1 MNPILLA
8 GKTVLGASPSSPAT
22 VGGATDWKLKYEAS
36 EQELLRIKAILKEKD
51 AENEKAREQHGA
63 KDAKSGE
70 SIQEPSHEPVAE
82 LHTLSTFDSALT
94 DEMHLRVT
102 AELVHADAEKASAI
116 NRGNTSHE
124 QVLQA
129 AENACLHIRL
139 LRAITAN
146 AIVPEA
152 KVVGSLHNALLT
164 HDDRRDGFQKASENL
179 LRLGHHV
186 QQLAGMAL
194 RALEKV
200 ELITEPETPLRRL
213 HHRSALG
220 RTTQEIRTQ
229 TMSLD
234 DLIKAVTDKSPPA
247 PTILEKYV
255 PIDHLRFGRLSEDPE
270 RIVQIEAALMHKHQ
284 LRTAILASRRTST
297 ANNAENAETPIE
309 RLERDAYGYEERN
322 ADYLLSRTMM
332 TGLDVVD
339 VLAGRI
345 PAHIIASVTGSPTN
359 MAVDAPTETTVGAQ
373 EQLTANS
380 ILWWDRIAEEV
391 EAHRPGQIKM
401 ISETF
406 ELTAEEVQSLNGPLL
421 TAMIL
426 RASRTLDKWNAQ
438 QDVMDASILSVTFG
452 RQVVRR
458 AQRVVRRVLT
468 QNDSSPSSSPSR
480 NLHVRRKDQYNNVVA
495 HRRRPS
501 GQASESPTAAKK
513 QHPPPL
519 IIQSLTNE
527 AAPVKESAKMAAVSN

>member
-1 MNPILLA
+1 MDSTQLTNN
-8 GKTVLGASPSSPAT
+8 TVLGASPSSPTT
-22 VGGATDWKLKYEAS
+22 VDGATDWQLKYEAS
-36 EQELLRIKAILKEKD
+36 EQELLRLRAILKDKD
-51 AENEKAREQHGA
+51 AELQKGCGKDDREDLRGL
-63 KDAKSGE
+63 KGKKE
-70 SIQEPSHEPVAE
+70 SSNKPVTE
-82 LHTLSTFDSALT
+82 LPTLSTFDSALT

-116 NRGNTSHE
+116 NRGNRSHE
-124 QVLQA
+124 QALQA
-129 AENACLHIRL
+129 AEYACLYIRL

-152 KVVGSLHNALLT
+152 KVIGSLHNALLT
-164 HDDRRDGFQKASENL
+164 HDDRRDGFQKASDKI
-179 LRLGHHV
+179 LRLGTHV

-200 ELITEPETPLRRL
+200 ELITDPETPLRRL
-213 HHRSALG
+213 HNRSALG

-234 DLIKAVTDKSPPA
+234 DLIKAVTDKSPSA
-247 PTILEKYV
+247 PTTLEKYV
-255 PIDHLRFGRLSEDPE
+255 PLDHLRFGRLSEDPE

-284 LRTAILASRRTST
+284 LRTAILASRQTPGVKHG
-297 ANNAENAETPIE
+297 ENDEKHRE
-309 RLERDAYGYEERN
+309 CLEKDDYGYEERN
-322 ADYLLSRTMM
+322 ADYLLARTMM
-332 TGLDVVD
+332 TGLDVAD

-345 PAHIIASVTGSPTN
+345 PAHIIATVTGSPPN
-359 MAVDAPTETTVGAQ
+359 IADAPTETTVGAH
-373 EQLTANS
+373 EPPTANS
-380 ILWWDRIAEEV
+380 VLWWDRIAEEV

-401 ISETF
+401 ICETF

-438 QDVMDASILSVTFG
+438 QDVMDANILSVTFG

-468 QNDSSPSSSPSR
+468 KSDNSSSSSPPRHSPA
-480 NLHVRRKDQYNNVVA
+480 RRRDPYTNVA

-501 GQASESPTAAKK
+501 VPASESPTTAKK

-519 IIQSLTNE
+519 IIQGLTE
-527 AAPVKESAKMAAVSN
+527 EVPPGKEFAKMPK